1 MKEPVGILA
10 AACHLPAR
18 KRTVEELFQQE
29 RIALSS
35 EIAARLGIGQ
45 VPIRNDKASE
55 TPPTWQLRRG
65 AKPCSEISPYH
76 HVSGRCPG
84 SGRGIIK
91 FRAGDA
97 AAKGTTKPPFVIRE
111 LAGCRSESRAAL
123 DS

>member
-45 VPIRNDKASE
+45 VPIRNDQASE
-55 TPPTWQLRRG
+55 TASNMAVAAGREALQRDISLPPCFRSLSRLRSRDH
-65 AKPCSEISPYH
+65 KVPRW
-76 HVSGRCPG
+76 RC
-84 SGRGIIK
+84 
-91 FRAGDA
+91 
-97 AAKGTTKPPFVIRE
+97 
-111 LAGCRSESRAAL
+111 CC
-123 DS
+123 